1 QPEGST
7 PADPTARLRAPA
19 RRRHGQG
26 VPVRIKKA
34 YVTFLER
41 ARVVRVATAD
51 PHGVPHVVPV
61 CPVLDQGRLYF
72 GTGKDGRKITNLR
85 ANPRVTLVAD
95 DYVEAWD
102 VLRGVM
108 VSGTATL
115 HARGPR
121 FKRARSLLY
130 AKFPQYPTGAALDV
144 GDSLIVEVTPTH
156 VFGWG

>member
-1 QPEGST
+1 M
-7 PADPTARLRAPA
+7 
-19 RRRHGQG
+19 
-26 VPVRIKKA
+26 RIRKA

-61 CPVLDQGRLYF
+61 CLVFDHDKVYF
-72 GTGKDGRKITNLR
+72 GTGKEGRKVTNLR
-85 ANPRVTLVAD
+85 ANPRIALVAD

-102 VLRGVM
+102 ALRGVM
-108 VSGTATL
+108 VAGTATL

-130 AKFPQYPTGAALDV
+130 AKFPQFPTDAALDV

-156 VFGWG
+156 VFAWGFD